1 MKKRKVTELCIGL
14 YLAFCGISYLTG
26 NLQQQISPMV
36 DQIVYTSGLFLG
48 SLLIL
53 SAMLSTMRNVL
64 SAKLSLP
71 LLAVTGLYYIGIV
84 IYSLV
89 VDAPG
94 KIPVLIIG
102 VCLTALIA
110 VLVYFNILTIKEK
123 DEDL

>member
-26 NLQQQISPMV
+26 NMQQHISPVV

-64 SAKLSLP
+64 SAKISLP
-71 LLAVTGLYYIGIV
+71 ILAVTALYYIVTV
-84 IYSLV
+84 IYSLIV
-89 VDAPG
+89 NAPG
-94 KIPVLIIG
+94 LIPVLIVG
-102 VCLTALIA
+102 VCLTALIGM
-110 VLVYFNILTIKEK
+110 LIYFNILTIKEN